1 MAPTPGDPTCRN
13 VMDRA
18 RRAVAAACVGY
29 VNTFN
34 PHRIVIGGSIAEA
47 EGERLLQPIRD
58 AIASEAFDVVAR
70 HVTVVPAML
79 GGDVSL
85 AGAQPL
91 VMSRLNQSSQTSP
104 TVAIGSPGR
113 GSRRYPRMTV
123 RVGINGFGRIGRQSL
138 KAILER
144 APDVEVVAVNDLVDT
159 SMNALLFKHDS
170 TYGAYEGTVE
180 HTDDALII
188 DGREIKVLQEKD
200 PATLPWGDLGVD
212 LVLES
217 TGLFTDAEKARA
229 HIQAGARKVIIS
241 APAKGEDITIV
252 LGVNEDKYDPANHHV
267 ISNASCTT
275 NCLAPAAKVVHDT
288 FGIERGLMNTIHSY
302 TNDQRI
308 LDVAHKDP
316 RRARAAGQNIIPT
329 TTGAAKALAL
339 VIPDLKGKFDGFS
352 LRVPTPTVSV
362 VDFTADLA
370 RSTTADEVNEAFRA
384 AAAGPMKGILG
395 VSDEPLVSSDFRG
408 DSRSSIIDSE
418 STMVLGGTMVK
429 VIAWYD
435 NEWGYSCRCADLIA
449 MVASKLPSTAGT
461 AA

>member
-1 MAPTPGDPTCRN
+1 M
-13 VMDRA
+13 
-18 RRAVAAACVGY
+18 
-29 VNTFN
+29 
-34 PHRIVIGGSIAEA
+34 E
-47 EGERLLQPIRD
+47 
-58 AIASEAFDVVAR
+58 
-70 HVTVVPAML
+70 VPAM
-79 GGDVSL
+79 S
-85 AGAQPL
+85 
-91 VMSRLNQSSQTSP
+91 
-104 TVAIGSPGR
+104 
-113 GSRRYPRMTV
+113 V

-144 APDVEVVAVNDLVDT
+144 APDVEVVAVNDLVET
-159 SMNALLFKHDS
+159 SLNALLFKHDS
-170 TYGAYEGTVE
+170 TYGAFPGTVE

-188 DGREIKVLQEKD
+188 DGHEIKVLKEKD
-200 PATLPWGDLGVD
+200 PAALPWGDLGVEV
-212 LVLES
+212 VLES
-217 TGLFTDAEKARA
+217 TGIFTTAEKARA
-229 HIQAGARKVIIS
+229 HLDAGARKVVIS

-252 LGVNEDKYDPANHHV
+252 LGVNDDQYDPATHHI

-275 NCLAPAAKVVHDT
+275 NCLAPAAKVVHDLV
-288 FGIERGLMNTIHSY
+288 GIERGLMNTIHSY

-316 RRARAAGQNIIPT
+316 RRARAAGLNIIPT

-362 VDFTADLA
+362 VDFTATVRRETSVEELNA
-370 RSTTADEVNEAFRA
+370 AFRTA
-384 AAAGPMKGILG
+384 ASGPMAGILG

-408 DSRSSIIDSE
+408 DSRSSIIDAA

-449 MVASKLPSTAGT
+449 MIAAKLPAG
-461 AA
+461 AAA

>member
-1 MAPTPGDPTCRN
+1 MTT
-13 VMDRA
+13 
-18 RRAVAAACVGY
+18 
-29 VNTFN
+29 
-34 PHRIVIGGSIAEA
+34 RIA
-47 EGERLLQPIRD
+47 
-58 AIASEAFDVVAR
+58 
-70 HVTVVPAML
+70 
-79 GGDVSL
+79 
-85 AGAQPL
+85 
-91 VMSRLNQSSQTSP
+91 
-104 TVAIGSPGR
+104 
-113 GSRRYPRMTV
+113 
-123 RVGINGFGRIGRQSL
+123 INGFGRIGRQSL
-138 KAILER
+138 KALLER
-144 APDVEVVAVNDLVDT
+144 APDVEVVAINDLVDT

-170 TYGAYEGTVE
+170 TYGAYEGTVD

-188 DGREIKVLQEKD
+188 DGREIKVLQAKD
-200 PATLPWGDLGVD
+200 PATLPWGDMGVD
-212 LVLES
+212 IVLES
-217 TGLFTDAEKARA
+217 TGIFTDAEKARA
-229 HIQAGARKVIIS
+229 HIQAGAKKVIIS
-241 APAKGEDITIV
+241 APAKGEDITVV
-252 LGVNEDKYDPANHHV
+252 LGVNDDKYDPDNHHI

-275 NCLAPAAKVVHDT
+275 NCLAPAAKVVHDLV
-288 FGIERGLMNTIHSY
+288 GIERGLMNTIHSY

-362 VDFTADLA
+362 VDFTADVG
-370 RSTTADEVNEAFRA
+370 RETSADELNEAFRA

-408 DSRSSIIDSE
+408 DSRSAIIDSA

-435 NEWGYSCRCADLIA
+435 NEWGYSSRCADLVQLI
-449 MVASKLPSTAGT
+449 ASKLPAGAGT